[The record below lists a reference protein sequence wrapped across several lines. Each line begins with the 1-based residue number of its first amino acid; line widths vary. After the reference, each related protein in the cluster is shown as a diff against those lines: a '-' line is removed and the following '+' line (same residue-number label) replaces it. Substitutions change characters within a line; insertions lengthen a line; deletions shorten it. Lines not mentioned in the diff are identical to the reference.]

1 MNSCLSLKLMIRSW
15 KRNKLFVAISLISLV
30 IGIACTI
37 LLMAFVIHE
46 YNIESNN
53 PNRNRIL
60 RLIQS
65 LPFAQQEVE
74 GTFIYGGSVPQ
85 IVSEFPE
92 VESYL
97 RTQTFGNARVKID
110 GQEFQ
115 DWKIVAADSTLID
128 FFPFRNIAGNV
139 RDALLKPGEI
149 AVSEQFARKCF
160 GTKDCIGKNVDILLS
175 GVSTNRIVAVY
186 SQPEQ
191 SMLQMD
197 ILLSLEATKGSDCML
212 LLREGTDIKS
222 FRQRFEQTELP
233 TLTGKGYFR
242 TQTLQESYFDSTVK
256 DSNQNMR
263 HQQSTLLNVGLLS
276 AILILFIGCFNFIN
290 LSFSR
295 LLRQVHMLHIESV
308 MGATKKQIR
317 YQLFLDTFLMVF
329 VAFLLSLL
337 LMSDLLS
344 VFNGIVSTH
353 LTMAYLFSWQI
364 FSFILLFIVILSVIP
379 ASYMSHKLH
388 SISETNYRNFFTGR
402 KKRFIVGVLVI
413 LQFMI
418 SIGLMG
424 AFMIIRAQMHLIE
437 REGERY
443 ENIINIYSETHTDTP
458 IKTWMNEVKN
468 IEGVENVVVSNK
480 GIYPMSLAIPG
491 KDNIDENLLMLEL
504 YEETIDFL
512 TIHHLELLDSTQ
524 TFHLISRVP
533 QPTLVNETFIHLL
546 VPEGENPIGQPISKY
561 IGLKEE
567 LAKGIIIG
575 VMKDFKKYSM
585 TDQVAPLRM
594 FLYDTPQDN
603 FSVLVIKVKS
613 GYKDGIVNQLCG
625 LYEKK
630 YPGVPF
636 KYKDIHS
643 EFVSYNQK
651 VSSFSHILLMYACI
665 SLFLTLF
672 GLFGITRYAIE
683 QRKYEINIRKIHG
696 ASILQILWLINYPF
710 LSYIGIAFLVIIPI
724 TYYFMTGWL
733 QQFAYHITLN
743 IYHFLLPLLF
753 TIGVTLF
760 TVCLNGYRTAITS
773 LHPCSNS

>member
-1 MNSCLSLKLMIRSW
+1 MNSCLSLKLVIRSW
-15 KRNKLFVAISLISLV
+15 KRNKLFVIISLISLV
-30 IGIACTI
+30 IGIACTT

-46 YNIESNN
+46 YNIENNN

-60 RLIQS
+60 RLIQT

-85 IVSEFPE
+85 IVSQFPE

-97 RTQTFGNARVKID
+97 RTQTFSNVRVKID

-115 DWKIVAADSTLID
+115 NWKIVAADSTLID
-128 FFPFRNIAGNV
+128 FFPFHNIVGNV
-139 RDALLKPGEI
+139 REALLKPGEI

-160 GTKDCIGKNVDILLS
+160 GTKDCIGKSIDILLT
-175 GVSTNRIVAVY
+175 GMSTKHIVAVF

-191 SMLQMD
+191 SMLQTD
-197 ILLSLEATKGSDCML
+197 IILSLESIGSSDCML
-212 LLREGTDIKS
+212 LLKEGTDIKS
-222 FRQRFEQTELP
+222 FRQQFEQTELP
-233 TLTGKGYFR
+233 TLTGKGYLR
-242 TQTLQESYFDSTVK
+242 TQSLQESYFDSMVK

-276 AILILFIGCFNFIN
+276 ALLILFIACFNFIN
-290 LSFSR
+290 LNFSR

-308 MGATKKQIR
+308 MGATKMQIR

-329 VAFLLSLL
+329 IAFLLSLL
-337 LMSDLLS
+337 LMNDLLS
-344 VFNGIVSTH
+344 VFNGIVSAH
-353 LTMAYLFSWQI
+353 LTMAYLFSWQV
-364 FSFILLFIVILSVIP
+364 FPFILLFIIILSIVP

-388 SISETNYRNFFTGR
+388 SISETNYRNFFIGR
-402 KKRFIVGVLVI
+402 KKRLIVGVLVT

-418 SIGLMG
+418 SIGLMST
-424 AFMIIRAQMHLIE
+424 FIIIRAQMHLIE
-437 REGERY
+437 REGEHY
-443 ENIINIYSETHTDTP
+443 ENIINIHFETHTDTP
-458 IKTWMNEVKN
+458 IKTWMDEMKN
-468 IEGVENVVVSNK
+468 IEGVENVVASNK

-491 KDNIDENLLMLEL
+491 KDKVDENLLMLEL
-504 YEETIDFL
+504 YEETTDFL
-512 TIHHLELLDSTQ
+512 VIHQLELLDSTQ

-533 QPTLVNETFIHLL
+533 KPALVNETFIHLL

-561 IGLKEE
+561 VHVKEE

-575 VMKDFKKYSM
+575 VIKDFKKYSM
-585 TDQVAPLRM
+585 TNRVAPLRM
-594 FLYDTPQDN
+594 LLYDTPQDN

-613 GYKDGIVNQLCG
+613 GYKDKVVNQLRE

-636 KYKDIHS
+636 KHRDIHH
-643 EFVSYNQK
+643 EFISYNQE
-651 VSSFSHILLMYACI
+651 VSTFSHILLMYACI
-665 SLFLTLF
+665 SLFLTLL

-696 ASILQILWLINYPF
+696 ASIRQILWLINYPF
-710 LSYIGIAFLVIIPI
+710 LSYVGIAFLIIVPI
-724 TYYFMTGWL
+724 TYYFMIGWL
-733 QQFAYHITLN
+733 QQFAYHITPN
-743 IYHFLLPLLF
+743 ICHFLLPLFF
-753 TIGVTLF
+753 TIGITLF
-760 TVCLNGYRTAITS
+760 TVCLNGYRAAITS